1 MCLQNLLFEHIA
13 LNLRIIYST
22 VFSTKPCTSN
32 KKNLLLFVFLKH
44 NVLYTLIQTL
54 GVQQRIKSPFYEDA
68 CDYREVSSAAVAVSH
83 KPLLVWAQCSRPVLL
98 SLAGWQHP
106 EPPWE
111 QEPELCS
118 HPLLSYLRLS
128 HAPLHFSISK
138 LHCFPLEKTGR
149 VSFSFWVGF
158 YFLRLGTA
166 ALAKWRVCA
175 VIKME
180 WDFYIIY
187 TFRFI

>member
-1 MCLQNLLFEHIA
+1 M
-13 LNLRIIYST
+13 
-22 VFSTKPCTSN
+22 
-32 KKNLLLFVFLKH
+32 
-44 NVLYTLIQTL
+44 
-54 GVQQRIKSPFYEDA
+54 QQRIKSPFYEDA
-68 CDYREVSSAAVAVSH
+68 CDYRGVSSAPVPVSSNT
-83 KPLLVWAQCSRPVLL
+83 PLLLWAECSRPVPALT
-98 SLAGWQHP
+98 AWVTT
-106 EPPWE
+106 PWE
-111 QEPELCS
+111 QEQVLCS
-118 HPLLSYLRLS
+118 HPFLSYLRVS
-128 HAPLHFSISK
+128 HAHLHFNISK

-166 ALAKWRVCA
+166 KLAKWRVCA